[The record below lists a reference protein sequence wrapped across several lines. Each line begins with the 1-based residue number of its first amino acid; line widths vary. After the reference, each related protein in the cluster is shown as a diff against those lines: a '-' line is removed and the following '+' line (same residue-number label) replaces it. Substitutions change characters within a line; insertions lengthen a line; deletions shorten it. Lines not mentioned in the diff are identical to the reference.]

1 MLKNKVAPPFKQC
14 EFELIYGEG
23 ISLEAELVD
32 LGAIHDIIE
41 KSGAWYSYKGSKI
54 GQGKE
59 KSKEY
64 LRENHQIRDEIE
76 RKILELLMPLKYP
89 KQEAKAETKLKP
101 KPKKENVENAKSDIQ
116 DELI

>member
-1 MLKNKVAPPFKQC
+1 MKVVKNKVAPPFKQC

-32 LGAIHDIIE
+32 LGALHDIVE
-41 KSGAWYSYKGSKI
+41 KSGAWYSYNGSKI

-59 KSKEY
+59 KSKDY
-64 LRENHQIRDEIE
+64 LKENPQIRDEIE
-76 RKILELLMPLKYP
+76 KKILELLMPLKYL
-89 KQEAKAETKLKP
+89 KQEAEAKAKQKTEKSKP
-101 KPKKENVENAKSDIQ
+101 NTR